1 MSTRQV
7 NFMCSLKKK
16 IYSSENLLNQ
26 VKDFECNALIH
37 QNFGFLI
44 SAGLFATTSYSREI

>member
-1 MSTRQV
+1 
-7 NFMCSLKKK
+7 LKKK